1 MVHHVHTEAFQLYS
15 GGVYQDSECSQVFTT
30 HAMLLVGYELQAEV
44 PYWILKNS
52 CK

>member
-1 MVHHVHTEAFQLYS
+1 MFAENFQLYS
-15 GGVYQDSECSQVFTT
+15 GGVYEPVQDECSQVFTT